1 MAKPETKVE
10 GQSGSVD
17 TNNNTD
23 RKTLSDS
30 ISNSTT
36 ATCGGKYQLRPRSLQ
51 ARRRSASD
59 CEWSLQDS
67 LRHKPR
73 PLPLS
78 RYRRRAANARER
90 YRMRQINT
98 AFESLR
104 GVMPSWVCSRRA
116 AADMTKI
123 TTLKLASA
131 YIRSLQDI
139 LHGNAPEDAC
149 SWVLSSFLGEDS
161 ASQESKSKFHDKEYQ
176 SNLKV
181 SGPHKIQHT
190 AADTQQDSNFVSLLC
205 GSSDTGVF
213 QDSLEA
219 FPYLSPMSETEAVA
233 LLLGSDVNQGW
244 SDVQHTLGVS

>member
-1 MAKPETKVE
+1 MAKLDTEME
-10 GQSGSVD
+10 GQNGSVD

-23 RKTLSDS
+23 RKTVCDS
-30 ISNSTT
+30 LSNSTT

-59 CEWSLQDS
+59 CEWSLQDT
-67 LRHKPR
+67 LRHKQR
-73 PLPLS
+73 PPPLS
-78 RYRRRAANARER
+78 RYRRKTANARER

-104 GVMPSWVCSRRA
+104 GVLPSWVCSRRA
-116 AADMTKI
+116 AADMTRI

-149 SWVLSSFLGEDS
+149 SWVLSSILGEDS
-161 ASQESKSKFHDKEYQ
+161 ASQESKSKFHDEQYQ
-176 SNLKV
+176 PSMKV
-181 SGPHKIQHT
+181 SGPDKIQHT
-190 AADTQQDSNFVSLLC
+190 AADTQQDSDFLSFLC

-213 QDSLEA
+213 QDNLEA
-219 FPYLSPMSETEAVA
+219 FPVLSPMRETEAVS
-233 LLLGSDVNQGW
+233 LLLGSDANRGW
-244 SDVQHTLGVS
+244 SNVQHTGVS